1 MNQDLLTL
9 QPERPLI
16 ITSEI
21 ELIRFYHDT
30 DVKAA
35 VEQMIAG
42 TYVLVE
48 EYYSNGLEILAELKR
63 TLLVYYTDK
72 KFQVQRDFRSAF

>member
-48 EYYSNGLEILAELKR
+48 EYYSNGL
-63 TLLVYYTDK
+63 
-72 KFQVQRDFRSAF
+72 RDFGGTQTNAFSVLHR